1 MEETLTRAQEARRL
15 VARRR
20 YGVLAT
26 ALVQPAGHPYGSTA
40 PYVTD
45 TAGRPVFLFA
55 GLSTH
60 YKNLAEDTR
69 ASFVVMDEALE
80 DDPFDSARV
89 TLIGE
94 VRPVAE
100 GDVAELYFERFPE
113 AREFLDLG
121 FEFFRLEIARIH
133 WVGGFGAAGWPQVTD
148 YTSASG
154 VD

>member
-1 MEETLTRAQEARRL
+1 MEETLTRAQQARRL

-26 ALVQPAGHPYGSTA
+26 ALAQPAGHPYGSTA

-45 TAGRPVFLFA
+45 PAGRPVFLFA

-60 YKNLAEDTR
+60 YKNLAEDAR

-94 VRPVAE
+94 VRPVSVDE
-100 GDVAELYFERFPE
+100 VAELYFERFPD

-148 YTSASG
+148 YTAASG
-154 VD
+154 VA

>member
-1 MEETLTRAQEARRL
+1 MEETLTRAQQARRL

-26 ALVQPAGHPYGSTA
+26 AFVQPAGHPYGSTA

-45 TAGRPVFLFA
+45 SAGRPVFLFA

-60 YKNLAEDTR
+60 YKNLAEDPR
-69 ASFVVMDEALE
+69 ASFVVFNEALE
-80 DDPFDSARV
+80 DDPFDSARA

-94 VRPVAE
+94 VKPVPTDEVAE
-100 GDVAELYFERFPE
+100 IYFQRFPDT
-113 AREFLDLG
+113 REFLDLG

-133 WVGGFGAAGWPQVTD
+133 WVGGFGEAGWPQVTD
-148 YTSASG
+148 YLAASAG
-154 VD
+154 D